1 MTGPV
6 VRRIVTL
13 LFIATACGRTADV
26 EVDVDAPARAVP
38 RAQSAAAQAL
48 RFPRMRPASSRTLA
62 AGDSPV
68 TIVVDVRYAGEPL
81 RDSVIRIPP
90 SQADACGVSVV
101 DSTVAR
107 NGTAVTDAVV
117 WIEGPASTLLISP
130 GGEYRPTVRLVAC
143 RMRPRLQVAAPGS
156 TLLLVTG
163 DSMAV
168 SMVVV
173 PPDLATPVDT
183 VPFLM
188 EGQLVPLQHR
198 ADSIGMLAVYAL
210 PFQWARAFVAILPS
224 SSGAIT
230 DVDGRARFM
239 VDSRGKATTVRAWHP
254 SLGVVSARVPLLP
267 TDTLHQVTLTFRR

>member
-13 LFIATACGRTADV
+13 LLVTTACGRTAD
-26 EVDVDAPARAVP
+26 VDVDAPARAVP
-38 RAQSAAAQAL
+38 RAQSASAQAL
-48 RFPRMRPASSRTLA
+48 RLPRMRPALSRMLA
-62 AGDSPV
+62 AGDLPV

-90 SQADACGVSVV
+90 AQTGACGVSVV
-101 DSTVAR
+101 DSSVAR
-107 NGTAVTDAVV
+107 NGDAVTDAVV
-117 WIEGPASTLLISP
+117 WIEGPASTLMVSP
-130 GGEYRPTVRLVAC
+130 RGEYRPTVRLAAC
-143 RMRPRLQVAAPGS
+143 RMLPRLQVAAPGS

-163 DSMAV
+163 DSMAA

-173 PPDLATPVDT
+173 PPDLGTPVDT

-210 PFQWARAFVAILPS
+210 PLQWARAFVAILPP

-230 DVDGRARFM
+230 DVDGRAQFM
-239 VDSRGKATTVRAWHP
+239 VDGRARVTTVRAWHP
-254 SLGVVSARVPLLP
+254 SLGVVSARVPLKP